1 MVLITGS
8 SGHLGANLIRR
19 LLHDGERVRALLR
32 KGSDNSA
39 LDGLD
44 VERVYGDL
52 RDVPSLVS
60 TVRGCDRIH
69 HCAAKISTT
78 VGNEREIFDCNVVGT
93 RNLLNVALAQGVNR
107 VVVSGSLSAVGNDP
121 SQSSD
126 ETVPFY
132 PFETLPP
139 YSHTKA
145 GVEHE
150 CLKAAVEGLDVVIAT
165 SCAILGPNDFKP
177 SRMGKT
183 LIDFAHG
190 KLRAYIPGGFTFVSA
205 SDMVE
210 GHILA
215 MEKGR
220 RGQKYIFS
228 TAFLTVDELMTIFEE
243 VTGRKRPWLRLP
255 PPLMAGIAEVS
266 SLVLTNF
273 FPGRSQRF
281 TPAAVRF
288 LRLQRKAD
296 CSKARRELGYEPTS
310 IEQAIRDAYDCF
322 VRRGVI
328 KRRSSSVLVSERTT
342 RSS

>member
-1 MVLITGS
+1 MILITGS

-19 LLHDGERVRALLR
+19 LLHDGQTVRALLR

-44 VERVYGDL
+44 VERAYGDL
-52 RDVPSLVS
+52 RDLPSVVEA
-60 TVRGCDRIH
+60 VRGCDRIH
-69 HCAAKISTT
+69 HCAAKLSTT
-78 VGNEREIFDCNVVGT
+78 AGNEREIFDCNVIGT
-93 RNLLNVALAQGVNR
+93 RNLLSSALAEGVKR
-107 VVVSGSLSAVGNDP
+107 VVVSGSLSAVGSDP
-121 SQSSD
+121 ARLSD
-126 ETVPFY
+126 ENAPFY
-132 PFETLPP
+132 PFEKLPP

-165 SCAILGPNDFKP
+165 SCAIIGPNDFKP
-177 SRMGKT
+177 SRMGRT
-183 LIDFAHG
+183 LIDFANG
-190 KLRAYIPGGFTFVSA
+190 KLRAYIPGGFTFVAA

-210 GHILA
+210 GHVLA

-220 RGQKYIFS
+220 SGQKYIFS
-228 TAFLTVDELMTIFEE
+228 TSFLTVDELMAMFEE

-266 SLVLTNF
+266 SFVLTNF
-273 FPGRSQRF
+273 FPNRPQRF

-288 LRLQRKAD
+288 LRMQRKAD

-310 IEQAIRDAYDCF
+310 IARAVREAYDCF
-322 VRRGVI
+322 VRRGLI
-328 KRRSSSVLVSERTT
+328 PQPGSVTVVSQRQETKP
-342 RSS
+342 